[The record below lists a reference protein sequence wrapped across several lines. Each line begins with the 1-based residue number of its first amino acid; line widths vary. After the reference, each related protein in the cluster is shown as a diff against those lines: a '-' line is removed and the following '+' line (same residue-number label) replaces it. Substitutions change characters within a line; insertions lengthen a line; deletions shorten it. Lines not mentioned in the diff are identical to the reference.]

1 MAAVTKPTLLEEL
14 QLSFPSLDSSLI
26 AAFLSERDSGSLT
39 KRQLRKLRRTL
50 AVLATGADHDE
61 QVISEALSCTHI
73 DSSSIS
79 SSAIDRSHESSSAF
93 STITDA
99 ASPLTSPRLASA
111 CTASFSSLLGFLQAA
126 FPEIPPARLERVI
139 ADASYDGGSADGVDA
154 ERTIELLL
162 TQEYLGDLGEHG
174 GTFGVFEEN
183 DPPPVS
189 KGGQAV
195 NANGKKRRKRA
206 KTIALYDIRQ
216 QRHGDEGAFESR
228 HGSFFI
234 PPSKSS
240 DVDIWTSVSS
250 ISAQL
255 ATLLHPHS
263 ESFFKSFFHSPE
275 SKTPA
280 TAVRRALT
288 AITSYRD
295 DDVPPHD
302 MTILLNLQDILR
314 SSPNYNELSEEERK
328 CLFLDAHLCL
338 QAVGPRTDNALD
350 LVWLLR
356 SLDADDLAGWKIAPY
371 HQEPL
376 PYEDNCILE
385 RSENKPFPTSASHV
399 WPRLPSQ
406 PQDGWNL
413 VSSRKRVTTAKCHSV
428 SILASSD
435 SHGTSKHEYGFVR
448 DMDPARLKER
458 RDDLQTRLREASMS
472 AARAWKRGNSKNMG
486 KQVALHHVEE
496 VRRLQEELKDVAL
509 DAARARVN
517 ATKLVRQSH
526 RDSSSC
532 LIDNYCPPGK
542 PPRPVRSSICT
553 IPPLLR
559 QSHSLKSVSE
569 TTVLLTVSAILY
581 RLWTSVLTCR
591 PTAACPMEFIT
602 GRGIH
607 SAGGKAVLGPAVY
620 GALIKDGWN
629 ASTLPAGI
637 IVHGRLH
644 D

>member
-26 AAFLSERDSGSLT
+26 AAFLSERDSASLT

-50 AVLATGADHDE
+50 AKLAAGADHDE

-93 STITDA
+93 SVVTD
-99 ASPLTSPRLASA
+99 STSSLTSPLLASA
-111 CTASFSSLLGFLQAA
+111 CTASFSSLLEFLQAA
-126 FPEIPPARLERVI
+126 FPEIPPACLERVI
-139 ADASYDGGSADGVDA
+139 TDASYDVGCADGIDV

-162 TQEYLGDLGEHG
+162 TQEYLGDLGEDG

-183 DPPPVS
+183 DLPPVS
-189 KGGQAV
+189 KGGQV
-195 NANGKKRRKRA
+195 INANGKKRRKKA

-216 QRHGDEGAFESR
+216 QRHGDEGASNPR
-228 HGSFFI
+228 HGSRFI
-234 PPSKSS
+234 SPSKSS

-288 AITSYRD
+288 AITGHRD
-295 DDVPPHD
+295 DDVSPPD
-302 MTILLNLQDILR
+302 MTVFLNLQDIIR
-314 SSPNYNELSEEERK
+314 SSPEYNEMSEEERER
-328 CLFLDAHLCL
+328 LFLDAHLCL
-338 QAVGPRTDNALD
+338 QAVGPRTDNTLD

-356 SLDADDLAGWKIAPY
+356 SLDVGDLAQWKIAPY

-376 PYEDNCILE
+376 PCEDNCILE
-385 RSENKPFPTSASHV
+385 TSKNKPFPTSASHI

-406 PQDGWNL
+406 PEDGWNV
-413 VSSRKRVTTAKCHSV
+413 VSSRKRTTATKCHRV
-428 SILASSD
+428 SNLASSD
-435 SHGTSKHEYGFVR
+435 SHGTPTHQSGFVR

-458 RDDLQTRLREASMS
+458 RDDLEARLREASMS
-472 AARAWKRGNSKNMG
+472 AARAWKRGNSKNVG
-486 KQVALHHVEE
+486 KQVALYHVEE
-496 VRRLQEELKDVAL
+496 VRRLQEELKDAAL

-517 ATKLVRQSH
+517 AKKKTTTSGTVIDLHYTTTAQAVTLAKECL
-526 RDSSSC
+526 RDYGAS
-532 LIDNYCPPGK
+532 N
-542 PPRPVRSSICT
+542 T
-553 IPPLLR
+553 
-559 QSHSLKSVSE
+559 
-569 TTVLLTVSAILY
+569 
-581 RLWTSVLTCR
+581 
-591 PTAACPMEFIT
+591 CPMEFIT

>member
-1 MAAVTKPTLLEEL
+1 
-14 QLSFPSLDSSLI
+14 
-26 AAFLSERDSGSLT
+26 
-39 KRQLRKLRRTL
+39 
-50 AVLATGADHDE
+50 
-61 QVISEALSCTHI
+61 
-73 DSSSIS
+73 
-79 SSAIDRSHESSSAF
+79 
-93 STITDA
+93 
-99 ASPLTSPRLASA
+99 LASA

-139 ADASYDGGSADGVDA
+139 TDGSYDGGCADGVDV

-162 TQEYLGDLGEHG
+162 TQEYLGDLGEDA
-174 GTFGVFEEN
+174 GTFGVFEES
-183 DPPPVS
+183 DLPPVS
-189 KGGQAV
+189 KGGQVV
-195 NANGKKRRKRA
+195 NANGKKRRKKA

-216 QRHGDEGAFESR
+216 QWHSDEGASKPR
-228 HGSFFI
+228 HGSRFI
-234 PPSKSS
+234 SPSKSS

-250 ISAQL
+250 LSAQL

-295 DDVPPHD
+295 DDVPPPD
-302 MTILLNLQDILR
+302 MTVLLNLQDILR
-314 SSPNYNELSEEERK
+314 TSPEYNELSEEERAR
-328 CLFLDAHLCL
+328 LSLDTHLCL

-356 SLDADDLAGWKIAPY
+356 SLDADDPAGWKIAPY

-376 PYEDNCILE
+376 PYEDNRILE
-385 RSENKPFPTSASHV
+385 VSKNEPFPTSASHV

-406 PQDGWNL
+406 PQDGWNV
-413 VSSRKRVTTAKCHSV
+413 VSSRKRAKTAKRHGV

-435 SHGTSKHEYGFVR
+435 AQGTSTHQNGFVR

-458 RDDLQTRLREASMS
+458 RDDLEARFREASMS
-472 AARAWKRGNSKNMG
+472 AARAWKKGNSKNMG
-486 KQVALHHVEE
+486 KQAALYHVEE
-496 VRRLQEELKDVAL
+496 VRKVLTEHRRPVLITMNCPLQVRRLQEELKDAAL
-509 DAARARVN
+509 DVARARVN
-517 ATKLVRQSH
+517 ATKSAGLSH

-532 LIDNYCPPGK
+532 LIDDYYSPEK

-553 IPPLLR
+553 IPPLPR
-559 QSHSLKSVSE
+559 QSPSLKSVSE
-569 TTVLLTVSAILY
+569 TTVLLTVSAILC
-581 RLWTSVLTCR
+581 RLWALVLTCKL
-591 PTAACPMEFIT
+591 TAACPMEFIT

-620 GALIKDGWN
+620 GGLIKDGWN